1 MKFSSIF
8 VFAFLFGALIF
19 GAGQAVG
26 QTILLDYFNI
36 SPDGSDVILEWQM
49 KTEENV
55 LEYRVFRKFNNEPIQ
70 AHVATISPDGAGSY
84 QYLDDDIFKTESE
97 VITYELQVVMSDN
110 QVYEFQATL
119 SHNPTSVQ
127 RTWGSIKSMFR

>member
-1 MKFSSIF
+1 MKSSYLIGF
-8 VFAFLFGALIF
+8 FLTIGFLILALPE
-19 GAGQAVG
+19 ARGQV
-26 QTILLDYFNI
+26 LLDYFNL

-49 KTEENV
+49 KSEDQV

-70 AHVATISPDGAGSY
+70 AHIATLQPNGNGSY

-97 VITYELQVVMSDN
+97 VITYELQVVMANN
-110 QVYEFQATL
+110 QVHQFQATL

>member
-1 MKFSSIF
+1 MKLSMFLPAILLT
-8 VFAFLFGALIF
+8 VFLSGGGDVFG
-19 GAGQAVG
+19 QSV
-26 QTILLDYFNI
+26 LLDYFNL

-49 KTEENV
+49 KTEDQV
-55 LEYRVFRKFNNEPIQ
+55 VEYQVFRKFNNEPLQ
-70 AHVATISPDGAGSY
+70 AHIATISPNGTGAY

-97 VITYELQVVMSDN
+97 VITYELQVLMTNN
-110 QVYEFQATL
+110 QVHQFQATL

>member
-1 MKFSSIF
+1 MRFSSIF
-8 VFAFLFGALIF
+8 VFAVLFGALVF

-26 QTILLDYFNI
+26 QTILLDYFNL

-70 AHVATISPDGAGSY
+70 AHVATIAPDGAGKY

-97 VITYELQVVMSDN
+97 VITYELQVVMSNN
-110 QVYEFQATL
+110 QTYDFQATL

>member
-1 MKFSSIF
+1 MKFR
-8 VFAFLFGALIF
+8 VFFLFALAF
-19 GAGQAVG
+19 AGLAGMNPMSG

-49 KTEENV
+49 KTEESV
-55 LEYRVFRKFNNEPIQ
+55 VEYRLFRKFNNEPLQ
-70 AHVATISPDGAGSY
+70 AHIATISPDGVGSY

-97 VITYELQVVMSDN
+97 VITYELQVLMSDN
-110 QVYEFQATL
+110 SVHQFQASL

>member
-1 MKFSSIF
+1 MKFRIL
-8 VFAFLFGALIF
+8 FLFALAM
-19 GAGQAVG
+19 AGLSGMNPMTG

-49 KTEENV
+49 KTEESV
-55 LEYRVFRKFNNEPIQ
+55 VEYRLFRKFNNEPLQ
-70 AHVATISPDGAGSY
+70 AHIATISPDGVGSY

-97 VITYELQVVMSDN
+97 VITYELQVLMSDN
-110 QVYEFQATL
+110 TVHQFQASL